1 MSEPSSAARQRS
13 PSPSQDFLDTSRP
26 LSPAMRKMARQLRLA
41 AESEATVFI
50 VGESGSGKE
59 LAARTIHEHSPRR
72 ERPFV
77 PINCGAIGGA
87 LAHAELFGHEKGSF
101 TGALSQSAGYFEHA
115 SGGTLFLD
123 EITEMP
129 CDIQVQFL
137 RVLETGVYRRVGGS
151 DLLRANVRVICACNR
166 DPLRAVS
173 EGKLRQDLLHRL
185 LVIPLRI
192 PPLRERADDA
202 RNLALRFL
210 ERLNAEHG
218 QEKTF
223 SRGMLDAIRRYNWP
237 GNVRELYNAVQ
248 RAYVLSDAELDIEL
262 VARPRQLPQP
272 AHRDG
277 SLSFHIGTPL
287 EQAQREFILATL
299 AQYGNDKRQA
309 AKTLGISL
317 KTLYNRL
324 ERYAHEQAATLPGN
338 RPARPPAPSTP
349 HAVLTRRM

>member
-1 MSEPSSAARQRS
+1 MPASSSVTRQHGPHPSR
-13 PSPSQDFLDTSRP
+13 DFLDTAHT
-26 LSPAMRKMARQLRLA
+26 LSPAMRRMARQLRPA
-41 AESEATVFI
+41 AETDATVFI

-59 LAARTIHEHSPRR
+59 LAARTIHELSPRR
-72 ERPFV
+72 DLPFV
-77 PINCGAIGGA
+77 PVNCGAIGGT

-123 EITEMP
+123 EVTEMP

-166 DPLRAVS
+166 DPLTAVS
-173 EGKLRQDLLHRL
+173 ESKLRQDFLHRL

-202 RNLALRFL
+202 RHLALRFL
-210 ERLNAEHG
+210 AQLNAEHG

-223 SRGMLDAIRRYNWP
+223 SRRMLEAIRRYNWP
-237 GNVRELYNAVQ
+237 GNVRELHNVVL
-248 RAYVLSDAELDIEL
+248 RAYVLSDAELDL
-262 VARPRQLPQP
+262 DLLARPRQLPQP
-272 AHRDG
+272 VHRDG
-277 SLSFHIGTPL
+277 RLSFHIGTTL
-287 EQAQREFILATL
+287 EQAQREFILTTL
-299 AQYGNDKRQA
+299 AQCGNDKRQA
-309 AKTLGISL
+309 AHTLGVSL

-324 ERYAHEQAATLPGN
+324 ERYAREQNAASPGAPSDGN
-338 RPARPPAPSTP
+338 PAPPVP